1 MQLAI
6 ALAEALKARGAA
18 EIFGIPGDFALPLFR
33 ALERAQVLPIHTM
46 SHEPGLGF
54 AADAAARHRGSIACA
69 MVTYGAGALNMV
81 NAAAQAYAEKSP
93 LVIVSGAPAKAQRA
107 MGLGL
112 HHQVKHFDS
121 QLAIFR
127 ELTAAQAVLDNAETA
142 PQEIARVLDVAINL
156 SRPVYIEFPRDMVE
170 AEVAPVPAFRPAITD
185 PQAAGAAADEIM
197 ARLRKAK
204 NPALLLCVEVRR
216 YGLEAKVE
224 ELARRLA
231 IPTATTFMARGIL
244 SGSDAPLV
252 GTYLGLA
259 GRAEVRETIEGADC
273 LVMLGVILCDTNFGV
288 SERLI
293 DARAAIHAF
302 DREVRFGHHVY
313 PDVGLEAL
321 VDALLERARPL
332 GGARRKRRVDYPHGL
347 VEDATPL
354 VPDDVSTAVNDLF
367 RATGATMPIASDMG
381 DCLFAAMEIVHTP
394 LVAPAYYATMG
405 PGVPMG
411 MGLELASGQRVM
423 IMVGDGAFQMTGW
436 EIGNARRLGV
446 KPIVLL
452 FNNTAWGMLKAFQAD
467 TGYND
472 LDDWRFHETAAALGG
487 IGVRV
492 HTRAELAAALREAHA
507 DTSHWRMIE
516 IMLPRGVY
524 SKTLR
529 RFTEVI
535 GARAAGKAVPE
546 QGA

>member
-1 MQLAI
+1 MKLAV

-18 EIFGIPGDFALPLFR
+18 EIFGLPGDFALPLFR
-33 ALERAQVLPIHTM
+33 ELEEAGTLPIHTL

-54 AADAAARHRGSIACA
+54 AADAAARLRGTLACA
-69 MVTYGAGALNMV
+69 VVTYGAGALNIV
-81 NAAAQAYAEKSP
+81 NAVAQAYAEKSP

-127 ELTAAQAVLDNAETA
+127 ELTAAQAVLDNPETA
-142 PQEIARVLDVAINL
+142 AAEIARVLDVAINL
-156 SRPVYIEFPRDMVE
+156 SRPVYIEFPRDMVA
-170 AEVAPVPAFRPAITD
+170 AEVAPVPLFRPAVTD
-185 PQAAGAAADEIM
+185 PAAAAAAADEIM
-197 ARLRKAK
+197 ARLKSAK
-204 NPALLLCVEVRR
+204 RPALLLCVEVRR

-231 IPTATTFMARGIL
+231 IPAATTFMARGL
-244 SGSDAPLV
+244 LPGSEAPLI

-259 GRAEVRETIEGADC
+259 GRAEVREIVEGADC
-273 LVMLGVILCDTNFGV
+273 LLMLGVILCDTNFGV

-293 DARAAIHAF
+293 DMRTSIHAF

-313 PDVGLEAL
+313 PEIGLPAL

-332 GGARRKRRVDYPHGL
+332 GAARRKKRVDYPHGL
-347 VEDATPL
+347 IEDATPL

-367 RATGATMPIASDMG
+367 KAVGHTMPIASDMG

-411 MGLELASGQRVM
+411 LGLEIAGAGRPL

-436 EIGNARRLGV
+436 ELGNARRLGL

-452 FNNTAWGMLKAFQAD
+452 FNNTSWGMLKAFQSQAA
-467 TGYND
+467 YND
-472 LDDWRFHETAAALGG
+472 LDDWRFAEMAAPLGG
-487 IGVRV
+487 VGVRV
-492 HTRAELAAALREAHA
+492 TTRAELANALREAYA
-507 DTSHWRMIE
+507 DKGHWRMIE
-516 IMLPRGVY
+516 IMLPRGVF

-535 GARAAGKAVPE
+535 GARAAGTPNNAK
-546 QGA
+546 